1 MVKKIITQKKETV
14 SPRASGDARREA
26 GKVEVEAE
34 VETKTPLRSKKC
46 QFCQNKSTPSYTDT
60 AGLRRLLTDR
70 AKITPRLK
78 NGLCSKHQRFSTREI
93 KYARHLGLLP
103 FTPKV

>member
-1 MVKKIITQKKETV
+1 
-14 SPRASGDARREA
+14 
-26 GKVEVEAE
+26 
-34 VETKTPLRSKKC
+34 
-46 QFCQNKSTPSYTDT
+46 
-60 AGLRRLLTDR
+60 RLLTDR

-78 NGLCSKHQRFSTREI
+78 NGLCSKHQRFATREI